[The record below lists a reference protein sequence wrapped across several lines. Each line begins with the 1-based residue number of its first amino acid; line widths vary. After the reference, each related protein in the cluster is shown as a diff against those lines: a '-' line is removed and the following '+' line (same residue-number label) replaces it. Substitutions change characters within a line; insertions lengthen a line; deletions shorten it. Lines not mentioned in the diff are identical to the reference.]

1 MLGPVVFRG
10 AASSRKRRNGGHS
23 NWWGRRREPGRGPVQ
38 PGHLGGESRVLLG
51 SIPACHPVCPSEERA
66 CPMLPSLSGAMSPRS
81 PRAHGVVEGP
91 GRPGGGAL
99 RLRAPCAWRRATL
112 RSARR
117 TTPAERRAR
126 RGACPWRP
134 APWGRPPLAPC
145 RGRRGEGASRRD
157 LQQGRTK
164 SIGSRSREKRRAPCR
179 SIGRPALPLLPEGPD
194 RHTARKGDP
203 PAGDQTQG
211 PYGRRG
217 ERPGGWWPEAAAV
230 VGASSPMVA

>member
-10 AASSRKRRNGGHS
+10 AASSRKRRNDGHS

-157 LQQGRTK
+157 LQQGQ
-164 SIGSRSREKRRAPCR
+164 RSQLGPGQGKRGEPPADPSDGRHCR
-179 SIGRPALPLLPEGPD
+179 SCRKAPIDTPHGRATPRPATKLFAPMVVVGN
-194 RHTARKGDP
+194 DP
-203 PAGDQTQG
+203 GVG
-211 PYGRRG
+211 GRRQP
-217 ERPGGWWPEAAAV
+217 R
-230 VGASSPMVA
+230 